1 MNIDLAE
8 FANFFD
14 IFCLI
19 IIIASALLSF
29 KAGLLKNLL
38 NLAKWIALVT
48 VLKYSFGYLR
58 VPFKEALNLSPT
70 LIDIIIF
77 ISVFIISYVTFTL
90 INRLIIGLISSDR
103 SGIIDRLFG
112 FLFGIVRGYI
122 IIVIIFSI
130 FSNWNFSSTLLKSY
144 KNDSVLYESI
154 DKGKELF
161 SIIPRKIEEKLELI

>member
-19 IIIASALLSF
+19 IIIASALLSL

-38 NLAKWIALVT
+38 NLAKWIALILL
-48 VLKYSFGYLR
+48 LKYSFGYLR
-58 VPFKEALNLSPT
+58 VPFKDALNLSPT
-70 LIDIIIF
+70 LIDITIF

-103 SGIIDRLFG
+103 SGAIDRLFG

-122 IIVIIFSI
+122 IVVVIFSI

-144 KNDSVLYESI
+144 KNDSVLYQSI

-161 SIIPRKIEEKLELI
+161 KIIPREIEEKLELI

>member
-19 IIIASALLSF
+19 IIIASALLSLR
-29 KAGLLKNLL
+29 AGLLKNLL
-38 NLAKWIALVT
+38 NLAKWIALIT

-70 LIDIIIF
+70 LIDITIF
-77 ISVFIISYVTFTL
+77 ISVFIIAYVTFTL

-103 SGIIDRLFG
+103 SGVIDRLFG

-122 IIVIIFSI
+122 IVVIIFSI

-144 KNDSVLYESI
+144 KNDSVLYQSI

-161 SIIPRKIEEKLELI
+161 KIIPRKIEEKLELI

>member
-14 IFCLI
+14 IFCLVI
-19 IIIASALLSF
+19 IMASALLSL

-38 NLAKWIALVT
+38 NLTKWIALIT
-48 VLKYSFGYLR
+48 ILKYSFGYLR

-90 INRLIIGLISSDR
+90 VNRLIIGLISSDR
-103 SGIIDRLFG
+103 SGAIDRLFG

-122 IIVIIFSI
+122 IVVIIFSI

-154 DKGKELF
+154 DKGNGLF
-161 SIIPRKIEEKLELI
+161 KIIPREIKEKLELI

>member
-1 MNIDLAE
+1 MNVDLAE

-38 NLAKWIALVT
+38 NLAKWIALIT

-70 LIDIIIF
+70 LIDITIF

-103 SGIIDRLFG
+103 SGVIDRLFG

-122 IIVIIFSI
+122 VIVIIFSVFI
-130 FSNWNFSSTLLKSY
+130 NWNFSSTLLKSY

-161 SIIPRKIEEKLELI
+161 KIIPREIDEKLELI

>member
-38 NLAKWIALVT
+38 NLAKWIALIT

-70 LIDIIIF
+70 LIDVTIF

-103 SGIIDRLFG
+103 SGTIDRLFG
-112 FLFGIVRGYI
+112 FLFGIFRGYI
-122 IIVIIFSI
+122 IVVIIFSI
-130 FSNWNFSSTLLKSY
+130 FSNWNFSNALIKSY

-161 SIIPRKIEEKLELI
+161 KIIPREIKEKLELI

>member
-19 IIIASALLSF
+19 IIIASALLSL

-38 NLAKWIALVT
+38 NLAKWIALIT

-70 LIDIIIF
+70 LIDITIF

-103 SGIIDRLFG
+103 SGAIDRLFG

-122 IIVIIFSI
+122 IVVIIFSI
-130 FSNWNFSSTLLKSY
+130 FSNWNFSKTLLKSY
-144 KNDSVLYESI
+144 KNESVLYQSI

-161 SIIPRKIEEKLELI
+161 KIIPREIEEKLELI

>member
-1 MNIDLAE
+1 MNIELAE

-19 IIIASALLSF
+19 IIMASALLSL

-38 NLAKWIALVT
+38 NLAKWIVVIT
-48 VLKYSFGYLR
+48 ILKYSFGYLR
-58 VPFKEALNLSPT
+58 IPFTEALNLSPT
-70 LIDIIIF
+70 LIDITIF

-103 SGIIDRLFG
+103 SGVIDRLFG

-130 FSNWNFSSTLLKSY
+130 FSNWNFSSALLKSY

-161 SIIPRKIEEKLELI
+161 KIIPREIEEKLELI

>member
-19 IIIASALLSF
+19 IITASALLSL

-38 NLAKWIALVT
+38 NLAKWIVVIT
-48 VLKYSFGYLR
+48 GLKYSFGYLR
-58 VPFKEALNLSPT
+58 IPFKEALNLSPT
-70 LIDIIIF
+70 LIDITIF

-103 SGIIDRLFG
+103 SGVIDRLFG
-112 FLFGIVRGYI
+112 FLFGIGRGYI
-122 IIVIIFSI
+122 ITIIIFSVFI
-130 FSNWNFSSTLLKSY
+130 NWNFSSTLLKSY
-144 KNDSVLYESI
+144 KNDSVIYESI

-161 SIIPRKIEEKLELI
+161 KIIPREIDEKLELI

>member
-1 MNIDLAE
+1 MNIELAE

-19 IIIASALLSF
+19 IIMASALLSL

-38 NLAKWIALVT
+38 NLAKWIVVIT
-48 VLKYSFGYLR
+48 ILKYSFGYLR
-58 VPFKEALNLSPT
+58 IPFTEALNLSPT
-70 LIDIIIF
+70 LIDITIF

-90 INRLIIGLISSDR
+90 INRLIIGLISFDR
-103 SGIIDRLFG
+103 SGVIDRLFG

-130 FSNWNFSSTLLKSY
+130 FSNWSFSNTLLNSY

-154 DKGKELF
+154 DRGKKLF